1 MNRRGMTLIEM
12 MVATTMTLI
21 IMGIIAQLF
30 GILGNSVSGSR
41 TTLDMSQQLRAV
53 ANTLRTDLAGITVET
68 VPPVAADSDS
78 GYLEI
83 IEGENAD
90 FTSGTASLTGDCDD
104 ILMFTSRSLG
114 SPFVGKFESGL
125 IESPHAEIA
134 WFCQPSPA
142 AMQTVPGTTLYT
154 LYRRQLLAMDYVG
167 AGAFASGG
175 NNNSLPSTFSIANVY
190 QTYDLS
196 LRSDGS
202 RLYPNSLGDL
212 TKRENRFMH
221 NPAGLPLSSLNYPYN
236 NTAANIATSGSGTL
250 AGARAG
256 EDIVMTNVLSF
267 DVRIYDPRAPIR
279 AAGGVAVTPGDPGY
293 GAGVVTGAEGAY
305 VDLNW
310 DRSLT
315 APLATTAAY
324 PPAGQGVFQGRGV
337 SIKSGTSAVPIGN
350 RIYDTWSTHY
360 ESNGI
365 NEATG
370 VNVPAGTIDEGTNGI
385 DDNSDG
391 VVDDAGEFETSP
403 PYPVALRGLEVRIRC
418 YEPQSRQVRQI
429 TVRHTFVPH

>member
-1 MNRRGMTLIEM
+1 MNRRGMTLVEM

-68 VPPVAADSDS
+68 VPPIAADSDS

-83 IEGENAD
+83 IEGENGD

-114 SPFVGKFESGL
+114 SPFVGRFENGL
-125 IESPHAEIA
+125 IESPHAEIV
-134 WFCQPSPA
+134 WFCQQSPA
-142 AMQTVPGTTLYT
+142 VMQTVPGTVLYT

-167 AGAFASGG
+167 AGTFQGSG
-175 NNNSLPSTFSIANVY
+175 NNSLPSTFTVPNVY

-196 LRSDGS
+196 LRSDNG
-202 RLYPNSLGDL
+202 RLYANSLGDL

-221 NPAGLPLSSLNYPYN
+221 NPAGLMLSSTTYPYN
-236 NTAANIATSGSGTL
+236 NTETNIASNGSL
-250 AGARAG
+250 AGTRAG

-267 DVRIYDPRAPIR
+267 DVRVYDSKAPIR
-279 AAGGVAVTPGDPGY
+279 SVSTIAVTPGDPGY
-293 GAGVVTGAEGAY
+293 SSGVASGAEGAY

-310 DRSLT
+310 DRGLTNPISAT
-315 APLATTAAY
+315 APY
-324 PPAGQGVFQGRGV
+324 PPTGQGVFQGRGV
-337 SIKSGTSAVPIGN
+337 GIKAGISAVTFSN

-365 NEATG
+365 NEG
-370 VNVPAGTIDEGTNGI
+370 DGPNVTAGTIDEGTNGL
-385 DDNSDG
+385 DDNNDG
-391 VVDDAGEFETSP
+391 VIDDAGELETSP
-403 PYPVALRGLEVRIRC
+403 PYPVPLRGLEVRIRC

-429 TVRHTFVPH
+429 TVRHSFVPH

>member
-1 MNRRGMTLIEM
+1 MNRRGMTLVEM

-53 ANTLRTDLAGITVET
+53 ANTLRTDLAGMTVET
-68 VPPVAADSDS
+68 VPPVAADSDC

-83 IEGENAD
+83 IEGENGD

-114 SPFVGKFESGL
+114 SPFVGKFNDGL
-125 IESPHAEIA
+125 IESPHAEIV
-134 WFCQPSPA
+134 WFCQAAPA
-142 AMQTVPGTTLYT
+142 AMQTVPGSVLYT

-167 AGAFASGG
+167 AGAFQGIQGSGM
-175 NNNSLPSTFSIANVY
+175 NSLSGTTIPDVY

-196 LRSDGS
+196 LRSDAT

-221 NPAGLPLSSLNYPYN
+221 NPTGLILSSTTFPYN
-236 NTAANIATSGSGTL
+236 NTATNLASNGPL

-267 DVRIYDPRAPIR
+267 DVRVYDLKAPIR
-279 AAGGVAVTPGDPGY
+279 SVSTIAITPGDPGFSS
-293 GAGVVTGAEGAY
+293 GAASGAEGAY

-310 DRSLT
+310 DQSL
-315 APLATTAAY
+315 ANPIAATAAY
-324 PPAGQGVFQGRGV
+324 PPSGQGVFQGRGV
-337 SIKSGTSAVPIGN
+337 SIKAGGSPVTFNN

-360 ESNGI
+360 ETNGI
-365 NEATG
+365 NEG
-370 VNVPAGTIDEGTNGI
+370 DGPNVTTGTIDEGTNGL
-385 DDNSDG
+385 DDNNDG
-391 VVDDAGEFETSP
+391 VIDDAGELETSP
-403 PYPVALRGLEVRIRC
+403 PYPVPLRGLEVRIRC

-429 TVRHTFVPH
+429 TVRHSFVPH

>member
-83 IEGENAD
+83 IEGENGD

-104 ILMFTSRSLG
+104 ILMFTSRSLS
-114 SPFVGKFESGL
+114 SPFVGKFEDGL
-125 IESPHAEIA
+125 IESPNAEII
-134 WFCQPSPA
+134 WLCQPSPI
-142 AMQTVPGTTLYT
+142 AMQTIPGSTLYT

-167 AGAFASGG
+167 AGAFATGG
-175 NNNSLPSTFSIANVY
+175 NNNSLPSTFSIPSVY

-221 NPAGLPLSSLNYPYN
+221 NPSGLPLSSANYAYN
-236 NTAANIATSGSGTL
+236 NTAAHIATSGSGTL

-267 DVRIYDPRAPIR
+267 DVRLYDPRAPIL
-279 AAGGVAVTPGDPGY
+279 AVNSVAVTPGDPGY
-293 GAGVVTGAEGAY
+293 ATGTATGAQGAY

-310 DRSLT
+310 TQNLNMAIS
-315 APLATTAAY
+315 ATAAY
-324 PPAGQGVFQGRGV
+324 PPSGQGVFQGRGV
-337 SIKSGTSAVPIGN
+337 SVKSGSSAVPFAN

-365 NEATG
+365 NEGDG
-370 VNVPAGTIDEGTNGI
+370 VNVPPGTIDEGTNGI
-385 DDNSDG
+385 DDNGDG
-391 VVDDAGEFETSP
+391 VIDDVGELETSP
-403 PYPVALRGLEVRIRC
+403 PYPAPLRGLEVRIRC

>member
-1 MNRRGMTLIEM
+1 MNRRGMTLVEM
-12 MVATTMTLI
+12 MVATTMTLL

-68 VPPVAADSDS
+68 VPPVAADGDS

-83 IEGENAD
+83 IEGENGD

-104 ILMFTSRSLG
+104 ILMFTARSLG
-114 SPFVGKFESGL
+114 SPFVGKFEDGL
-125 IESPHAEIA
+125 IESPNAEIV
-134 WFCQPSPA
+134 WFCQQSPA
-142 AMQTVPGTTLYT
+142 AMQTVAGTVLYT

-167 AGAFASGG
+167 AGAFQTSGI
-175 NNNSLPSTFSIANVY
+175 NSLPSTFTIPTVSGS
-190 QTYDLS
+190 YDLS
-196 LRSDGS
+196 LRSDGG

-221 NPAGLPLSSLNYPYN
+221 NPTGLILSSTTYPYN
-236 NTAANIATSGSGTL
+236 NTATNLASNGPL

-267 DVRIYDPRAPIR
+267 DVRVYDPRAPIR
-279 AAGGVAVTPGDPGY
+279 VAATVAVTPGDPAY
-293 GAGVVTGAEGAY
+293 GSGAATGTEGAY

-310 DRSLT
+310 GRNLDT
-315 APLATTAAY
+315 PITTTAAY
-324 PPAGQGVFQGRGV
+324 PPSGQGVFQGRGV
-337 SIKSGTSAVPIGN
+337 SIKAGTSPATFNN

-365 NEATG
+365 NEG
-370 VNVPAGTIDEGTNGI
+370 DGPNVALGTVDEGTNGV
-385 DDNSDG
+385 DDNGDG
-391 VVDDAGEFETSP
+391 VIDDAGELETSA

-418 YEPQSRQVRQI
+418 YEPQSRQVRQV

>member
-83 IEGENAD
+83 IEGENGD
-90 FTSGTASLTGDCDD
+90 ITSGISSLTGDCDD

-114 SPFVGKFESGL
+114 SPFVGKFENGL
-125 IESPHAEIA
+125 IESPNAEIA
-134 WFCQPSPA
+134 WFCQQSPA
-142 AMQTVPGTTLYT
+142 VMQTVPGTVLYT

-167 AGAFASGG
+167 AGAFHGSGI
-175 NNNSLPSTFSIANVY
+175 NSLPSTFTIPNIY

-196 LRSDGS
+196 MRSDNG
-202 RLYPNSLGDL
+202 RLYANSLGDL

-221 NPAGLPLSSLNYPYN
+221 NHNPAGLTLSSTTYPYN
-236 NTAANIATSGSGTL
+236 NTATNIASNGPLG
-250 AGARAG
+250 GARAG
-256 EDIVMTNVLSF
+256 EDIVMTNILSF
-267 DVRIYDPRAPIR
+267 DVRVYDPKAPIR
-279 AAGGVAVTPGDPGY
+279 SLSTIAVTPGDPGY
-293 GAGVVTGAEGAY
+293 SSGASTTAEGAY

-310 DRSLT
+310 DRALT
-315 APLATTAAY
+315 NPIAATAAY
-324 PPAGQGVFQGRGV
+324 PPAGQGVFQGRGAG
-337 SIKSGTSAVPIGN
+337 IKAGTSPATFSD

-365 NEATG
+365 NEGDGPNIT
-370 VNVPAGTIDEGTNGI
+370 PGTIDEGTNGI
-385 DDNSDG
+385 DDNTDG
-391 VVDDAGEFETSP
+391 VIDDAGELETSP
-403 PYPVALRGLEVRIRC
+403 PYPVPLRGLEVRIRC
-418 YEPQSRQVRQI
+418 YEPQSRQVRQV